1 MYANLSYALHPAI
14 AQVMHSACFT
24 CTPVMCTALS
34 GSQTIACL
42 NYLFKQVNC
51 MRCTGMQVQGFPIGY
66 SAIYLEDTKHAQYST
81 AHSQLNPPSPI
92 DLYRKQQTSE
102 LNATR

>member
-1 MYANLSYALHPAI
+1 
-14 AQVMHSACFT
+14 
-24 CTPVMCTALS
+24 
-34 GSQTIACL
+34 
-42 NYLFKQVNC
+42 
-51 MRCTGMQVQGFPIGY
+51 MQVQGFPIGY